1 MYLSRSNWTYLQNMI
16 WDRKE
21 QVLGT
26 LWTITRTAFNL
37 YNGGQWRACVCA
49 RACVC
54 VCVRS
59 EFSYIASYG
68 KLNFN
73 SIGIKVVEKED
84 MSYYNSI
91 YKHSGRKILTYYI
104 WSKILRVKHHMA
116 LFRENIDLRVHPKL
130 ARKIN
135 FHIWGKL

>member
-1 MYLSRSNWTYLQNMI
+1 MEVNDER
-16 WDRKE
+16 
-21 QVLGT
+21 
-26 LWTITRTAFNL
+26 
-37 YNGGQWRACVCA
+37 VCA
-49 RACVC
+49 RVC

-135 FHIWGKL
+135 FHI